1 VGQFFAESQPSDIV
15 SELVRLHS
23 SSGRGDRNHNNPAIQ
38 QRVQFSGVSVA
49 GNDRISLK
57 PQGGVQSDSSGV
69 GAGGDRQLR
78 NTVRVQCA

>member
-1 VGQFFAESQPSDIV
+1 VGQFFADSQPSDIV

-23 SSGRGDRNHNNPAIQ
+23 SSCRGDRNNNNPAIQ
-38 QRVQFSGVSVA
+38 QRVQFFGVGLA

-57 PQGGVQSDSSGV
+57 PQSGVQSDSNGL

-78 NTVRVQCA
+78 NTLRVQRS